1 MSKRS
6 QLSTASNEQNQSY
19 LTDQMVDINFCC
31 FEIATGILH
40 CFGEYLQ
47 LNGA

>member
-31 FEIATGILH
+31 FEIFVVLENIS
-40 CFGEYLQ
+40 
-47 LNGA
+47 N